1 MRRVCNFPP
10 PGGYN
15 PNFSVSQN
23 SNPLWGFGSG
33 KRGGLTV
40 GKSDAPSMQTYS
52 IPSKAV
58 EGSKWVMGLKLDNRG
73 ALSTNVLKVP
83 GPGNYNPDF
92 K

>member
-1 MRRVCNFPP
+1 
-10 PGGYN
+10 
-15 PNFSVSQN
+15 
-23 SNPLWGFGSG
+23 
-33 KRGGLTV
+33 
-40 GKSDAPSMQTYS
+40 MQTYN

-58 EGSKWVMGLKLDNRG
+58 EGSKSIMWLKLDNRG